1 MWEEGKFNVC
11 LKGQGKN
18 LHNIEGKKPVQIH
31 VHVEKKK
38 KDNSSPLCFQTLL
51 LLTLHIGSEGSC

>member
-38 KDNSSPLCFQTLL
+38 RQLISLMFSDTSPLNVTYWQ
-51 LLTLHIGSEGSC
+51 

>member
-18 LHNIEGKKPVQIH
+18 LHNIEGKKTCSNTCACR
-31 VHVEKKK
+31 KKK
-38 KDNSSPLCFQTLL
+38 KRQLISLMFSDTSPLNVTYWQ
-51 LLTLHIGSEGSC
+51 